1 MLKDKDQFQIEIINS
16 QEVYQIQE
24 GKTSG
29 AFWLA
34 SASVAIGGLQKPYSM
49 FTLLYCN
56 IYHLSNIYG
65 FFSLED
71 PVKDITLWLHQF
83 Q

>member
-34 SASVAIGGLQKPYSM
+34 SASVAIGGLQ
-49 FTLLYCN
+49 TVCLLCCTV
-56 IYHLSNIYG
+56 IYITFQIYMG
-65 FFSLED
+65 FFPWRIPLR
-71 PVKDITLWLHQF
+71 T
-83 Q
+83 